1 MNKKIKV
8 SASILSADF
17 SNLREEIKSVEKAGV
32 DELHLDVM
40 DGHFVPNITFGPFI
54 IEAIRKITDLPLGA
68 HLMITEP
75 DKYIEEFINA
85 GCAAIGFHLESK
97 GDPICIINT
106 LKENKVKSGIVI
118 NPDSSVEDVKPYL
131 DKVDFVLVM
140 TVYPGFAAQKF
151 IPDVLPKIREIR
163 NLAPLLDISV
173 DGGINNETVDS
184 VIKAGANIVVSAS
197 YIFSSKNRKLA
208 IQRLRGKTD

>member
-1 MNKKIKV
+1 MNKKIRV

-17 SNLREEIKSVEKAGV
+17 SNLHDEIKSVEEAGV

-54 IEAIRKITDLPLGA
+54 IEAIKKITDLPLVA

-75 DKYIEEFINA
+75 DRYIEEFINA
-85 GCAAIGFHLESK
+85 GCSAIGFHLESK
-97 GDPICIINT
+97 GDPICVINK
-106 LKENKVKSGIVI
+106 LRENKVKSGIVI
-118 NPDSSVEDVKPYL
+118 NPDSSIEGVKPYL

-184 VIKAGANIVVSAS
+184 VIEAGANIVVSAS
-197 YIFSSKNRKLA
+197 YIFSSKNRKYA
-208 IQRLRGKTD
+208 IQRLRGKAD